1 MNIQEILRGLLDIVE
16 RGQNEQDD
24 IEQANLE
31 MSPIIDTTELSMADA
46 ESEFDA
52 EQGIDTSCGCDDS
65 VEMNDF
71 PELDVVKR
79 NAGIPGI
86 VLVSDGTGGVV

>member
-16 RGQNEQDD
+16 RGQSEQDD

-31 MSPIIDTTELSMADA
+31 MTPVIDTQELSLPAA
-46 ESEFDA
+46 EVEFDA
-52 EQGIDTSCGCDDS
+52 EQGIDGGCG
-65 VEMNDF
+65 EMMNDF

-79 NAGIPGI
+79 NAGIPGVI
-86 VLVSDGTGGVV
+86 VISSDGIV

>member
-16 RGQNEQDD
+16 RGQSEQGD
-24 IEQANLE
+24 IDQANLE

-52 EQGIDTSCGCDDS
+52 EQGIEGDCGCDDS
-65 VEMNDF
+65 GEDF

-86 VLVSDGTGGVV
+86 VLVSDEMNSL

>member
-16 RGQNEQDD
+16 RGQSEQDD

-31 MSPIIDTTELSMADA
+31 MAPVIDTQELSMADA
-46 ESEFDA
+46 EEEFDM
-52 EQGIDTSCGCDDS
+52 EQGINGGCGCDDS
-65 VEMNDF
+65 APGDF

-79 NAGIPGI
+79 NAGMPVVVIADGPDGI
-86 VLVSDGTGGVV
+86 I